1 MSLLFC
7 MNKELVDRLI
17 KLEVFELFSNTKT
30 MVVVL
35 GDRLM
40 VERKVDTVE
49 TEELN
54 SIGLVLLRPVL
65 VNRCTK

>member
-1 MSLLFC
+1 